1 MAATVRTARLDDAEA
16 VGRIHVESWRAAYVG
31 VVPQAHLDALDT
43 KKRIADWRAAIEAN
57 PELDHGRRLVAEVN
71 GEVVGIALVVPD
83 RDGEDGVGEIPII
96 YVQPSAWGIGAGYS
110 LMAECEA
117 ELQRRGFAEAV
128 LWVLEDNLRA
138 RRFYERQEWRA
149 DGGRK
154 VEEIGGVELAEIR
167 YRRMFEA

>member
-1 MAATVRTARLDDAEA
+1 MAPTVRTARLGDAETM
-16 VGRIHVESWRAAYVG
+16 GRTHAESWRAAYVG

-43 KKRIADWRAAIEAN
+43 KECIADWRGAIEAN
-57 PELDHGRRLVAEVN
+57 PEPEHGRRLVVEVD

-83 RDGEDGVGEIPII
+83 RDGADGVGEIPII

-128 LWVLEDNLRA
+128 LWVLEDNPRA
-138 RRFYERQEWRA
+138 HRFYERQGWRT

-154 VEEIGGVELAEIR
+154 VDEIGGVELAEIR
-167 YRRMFEA
+167 YRQVFRA

>member
-16 VGRIHVESWRAAYVG
+16 MGRIHVESWQAAYVG
-31 VVPQAHLDALDT
+31 VVPQAHLDALDAEE
-43 KKRIADWRAAIEAN
+43 RSANWRSAIEAN
-57 PELDHGRRLVAEVN
+57 PEPEHGRRLVAEVE
-71 GEVVGIALVVPD
+71 GEVVGIALIVPD

-96 YVQPSAWGIGAGYS
+96 YVHPSAWGVGAGYA
-110 LMAECEA
+110 LMTECEA

-128 LWVLEDNLRA
+128 LWVLEDNPRA
-138 RRFYERQEWRA
+138 RRFYERQGWRA

-167 YRRMFEA
+167 YRRVFEG